1 MVKTATCS
9 GEWWKQRA
17 VESSRN
23 AADQAVVLE
32 AITVACPG
40 KLILDAIDLRVP
52 LGCICGLLGP
62 NGAGKTSLLR
72 LIAGLLKPGQGRAI
86 VLGMEIPAR
95 EDAVRRLI
103 GYVPERDGL
112 YDEMR
117 ARDHLEHV
125 ARLVL
130 PHDRQRRQAQLREV
144 IRILA
149 LDEVLDEWCG
159 SLSAGFRKRVALAR
173 TLLGE
178 PKLLLLDEV
187 TNELDPLARV
197 DFLTWLREWQRARP
211 DRTVIF
217 ATHVLGDALVV
228 CDRFV
233 VLGRGKV
240 IASVTRDELKTPEG
254 DERKLEEALRTL
266 LVRA

>member
-32 AITVACPG
+32 GITVACPG

-62 NGAGKTSLLR
+62 NGAGKTSLVR

-95 EDAVRRLI
+95 ADAVRRLI

-117 ARDHLEHV
+117 VRDQLEHV

-173 TLLGE
+173 ALLGE
-178 PKLLLLDEV
+178 PKLVLLDEV

-197 DFLTWLREWQRARP
+197 DFLTWLREWQRERP

-217 ATHVLGDALVV
+217 ATHVLSDALVV